1 MSDFNIVNAADII
14 SAVTDFSKRD
24 DNDLGCVWTK
34 VVSKIGY
41 KEGVTDSE
49 NNFIGRRLASN
60 SKVVDLKNGVVLVET
75 NHSGWIQYLRM
86 YQNFILKGLKWA
98 LPDLKIS
105 SLAFRV
111 RGTEASLSDVYENH
125 LEKAKVFMDQ
135 KIEKTEKDLENKFAQ
150 NPASEK
156 KDKNSANS
164 GKLPEDLFK
173 ILENMKNDMLTN

>member
-111 RGTEASLSDVYENH
+111 RGTEASLRT
-125 LEKAKVFMDQ
+125 FMKIIWKKQ
-135 KIEKTEKDLENKFAQ
+135 KYLWTRRLKKRRRNLKISLNRIGYQKKKIKIRQIQANFRKICSKFWKT
-150 NPASEK
+150 
-156 KDKNSANS
+156 
-164 GKLPEDLFK
+164 
-173 ILENMKNDMLTN
+173 

>member
-24 DNDLGCVWTK
+24 DNDLVCVWNK
-34 VVSKIGY
+34 VLSKIGY

-49 NNFIGRRLASN
+49 NNFIGKRLAAN
-60 SKVVDLKNGVVLVET
+60 SKVVDLKNGVLLVET

-98 LPDLKIS
+98 LPNLKIS

-111 RGTEASLSDVYENH
+111 RGTEASLSDIYDNH
-125 LEKAKVFMDQ
+125 FEKAQQQMDE
-135 KIEKTEKDLENKFAQ
+135 KIEKTERELENRFGQ
-150 NPASEK
+150 NHQNEK
-156 KDKNSANS
+156 NE
-164 GKLPEDLFK
+164 GKLPQELFQK
-173 ILENMKNDMLTN
+173 LENLKN